1 MNPLLIVGLIFGGVG
16 VIFLMTAIIIYTTKN
31 SSDKKC
37 SGRAYGE
44 VVRILS
50 DYGQSSLSEEHHNHT
65 YYSPEIKFLD
75 RNGYEVVAHPSV
87 YTYPCKYQVGQTVT
101 VMYDE
106 NDPQHIKIAGDT
118 TAKTLY
124 IIFFIVSGILLALGI
139 TMIIIALLSTL
150 I

>member
-1 MNPLLIVGLIFGGVG
+1 MNVLLIVGAIFGGVG
-16 VIFLMTAIIIYTTKN
+16 LIFLMTAIIIYTTKN
-31 SSDKKC
+31 SSDRKC

-44 VVRILS
+44 VVRILI
-50 DYGQSSLSEEHHNHT
+50 QSGVHYQAGDGHHQT
-65 YYSPEIKFLD
+65 CYSPEVKFLD
-75 RNGYEVVAHPSV
+75 RNGYEVVSHPTV
-87 YTYPCKYQVGQTVT
+87 FTYPCNYQVGQTVT